1 MFECFQ
7 EQLVLFGEKTVFSN
21 AQLYLR
27 NTCTTFSVSMLSH
40 IRYGVYVGFALSNS
54 QCFEVFG
61 FSCCVVFNALWRMS
75 TVFGFGKKS
84 CDSAR

>member
-1 MFECFQ
+1 MFS

-40 IRYGVYVGFALSNS
+40 IRYGVYVGFALSNA

-61 FSCCVVFNALWRMS
+61 FSCCVVFNAR
-75 TVFGFGKKS
+75 FGGCPRFLGLEKQKEQHG
-84 CDSAR
+84 R